1 MLLHFQVNSLGSLI
15 KSIIRGHG
23 KYSWSSLGQVLQ
35 VFLHK
40 SSLKSMENPLGTS
53 RINTFK
59 LHYGILAR
67 NQWKILQEIPGVF
80 LIKILFQSQSH
91 QFLRV
96 PLSTR
101 IRNLHKMLL
110 ELPGPIPLHFFIKS
124 VLKSMV
130 NALGACW
137 SISLPKIIG
146 KCSWSLLVRSFGP
159 PLSKSSLAIHEMSL
173 EIHRPIPS
181 HFLIKS

>member
-1 MLLHFQVNSLGSLI
+1 
-15 KSIIRGHG
+15 
-23 KYSWSSLGQVLQ
+23 
-35 VFLHK
+35 
-40 SSLKSMENPLGTS
+40 MENIPGAPWANS
-53 RINTFK
+53 FKFSFINP
-59 LHYGILAR
+59 HW
-67 NQWKILQEIPGVF
+67 NQWKILLELLGSIPSSSIMESLLEINGKYSKIF
-80 LIKILFQSQSH
+80 LGYFLSKSFSKVNSTCSCTFLT

-110 ELPGPIPLHFFIKS
+110 ELLGQIPLHFFIKS

-159 PLSKSSLAIHEMSL
+159 PLSKSSSEIYEMLLAIHG
-173 EIHRPIPS
+173 PIAS

>member
-1 MLLHFQVNSLGSLI
+1 MFRSD
-15 KSIIRGHG
+15 G
-23 KYSWSSLGQVLQ
+23 KYSWSSLSQFLQ
-35 VFLHK
+35 VFLYK
-40 SSLKSMENPLGTS
+40 SLLKSMENPLGTS

-67 NQWKILQEIPGVF
+67 NQWKILQEIPEYF
-80 LIKILFQSQSH
+80 LSKSFSKVNSTCSCKVLT

-159 PLSKSSLAIHEMSL
+159 PLSKSSLEIHEMLL
-173 EIHRPIPS
+173 EIHGPIPS

>member
-1 MLLHFQVNSLGSLI
+1 
-15 KSIIRGHG
+15 
-23 KYSWSSLGQVLQ
+23 
-35 VFLHK
+35 
-40 SSLKSMENPLGTS
+40 MENIPGAPWAKS
-53 RINTFK
+53 FKFSFINP
-59 LHYGILAR
+59 HW
-67 NQWKILQEIPGVF
+67 NQWKILLELLGSIPSSSIMESLLEINGKYSKRF
-80 LIKILFQSQSH
+80 LGYFLSKSFSKVNSTCSCTLLT

-159 PLSKSSLAIHEMSL
+159 HPLSKSSLEIHEMLL
-173 EIHRPIPS
+173 EIHGPLPS

>member
-1 MLLHFQVNSLGSLI
+1 MELLGSIPSSSIMESLLEI
-15 KSIIRGHG
+15 KG
-23 KYSWSSLGQVLQ
+23 KYSKRFLGYFLSKSFSKVNSTCSCKVL
-35 VFLHK
+35 
-40 SSLKSMENPLGTS
+40 T
-53 RINTFK
+53 
-59 LHYGILAR
+59 
-67 NQWKILQEIPGVF
+67 
-80 LIKILFQSQSH
+80 

-110 ELPGPIPLHFFIKS
+110 ELLGQIPLHFFIKS

-159 PLSKSSLAIHEMSL
+159 PLSKSSLEIHEMLL
-173 EIHRPIPS
+173 EIHGPIPS